1 MPKYKVKVYYYYV
14 ASVEVEAENE
24 ERAYEMGVDIAED
37 MTTEQLDY
45 VGYADTEVIDETGF
59 IHEFH

>member
-1 MPKYKVKVYYYYV
+1 MPKYKVKVYYHYV
-14 ASVEVEAENE
+14 ASVEVEAEDE
-24 ERAYEMGVDIAED
+24 EKAYEMGFDIAED

-45 VGYADTEVIDETGF
+45 VGYADAEVIDETGF